1 MSERGGVECPPT
13 QLEGWGWR
21 AASPRYCVLPFHSF
35 PPTTILL
42 TPWQKLILTMIIPS
56 FSRRLRPCSLL
67 RWHWQLCRIPWSRTE
82 EFFIGPCFTFRFPP
96 SAFLSM
102 LSLTHLL
109 DHLVF
114 SDSILTQATGAQAIA
129 VTSKLN
135 RSSPHACTRH
145 LTSSPLHIRRM
156 RVEGQC
162 LPGLLFPKAMGP
174 CQANQPPSLVYS
186 LATHILASGRVTSE
200 FHLETPSQRGG

>member
-1 MSERGGVECPPT
+1 MGLNVHP

-21 AASPRYCVLPFHSF
+21 AATSPWDCVLLPPF
-35 PPTTILL
+35 PQTTILL

-82 EFFIGPCFTFRFPP
+82 AFLIGPCLTFRFPP

-114 SDSILTQATGAQAIA
+114 SDSILTQATGDQAIA
-129 VTSKLN
+129 VTPKLD

-156 RVEGQC
+156 
-162 LPGLLFPKAMGP
+162 
-174 CQANQPPSLVYS
+174 
-186 LATHILASGRVTSE
+186 
-200 FHLETPSQRGG
+200 